1 MRIQVLGCSATELPD
16 ANLSSFLID
25 QEILLDAGT
34 IGEMLHEKEQRKITH
49 ILITHAHLDHIKDLP
64 FLADNLSMNGR
75 DHSVTVM
82 SIPDVNRALRQNLLN
97 NVLWPD
103 FTKIPSPKNPIIR
116 LKDIITEK
124 SFKING
130 YNITAHA
137 VNHNV
142 PAVGY
147 LIEDKSSRRLFYT
160 GDTGPSDSLWT
171 LMDKKLHGLIIEVSF
186 PDRFKSM
193 ALKSGHLTPKL
204 LYSELKKMGLLP
216 EMIYIS
222 HCKPRYCKSI
232 RDELKALPV
241 KNIKMLKDG
250 EVLEI

>member
-1 MRIQVLGCSATELPD
+1 MRVQVLGCSATELPD

-25 QEILLDAGT
+25 QKILLDAGT
-34 IGEMLHEKEQRKITH
+34 IGEMLHEKEQRKIKH

-64 FLADNLSMNGR
+64 FFADNMSMNDR
-75 DHSVTVM
+75 NHSVTVM
-82 SIPDVNRALRQNLLN
+82 SIPSVNRALRQNLLN

-103 FTKIPSPKNPIIR
+103 FTKIPSPKKPIIR
-116 LKDIITEK
+116 LKDIIAEK

-130 YNITAHA
+130 YIITAHA

-147 LIEDKSSRRLFYT
+147 LIEDKNSKRLFYT
-160 GDTGPSDSLWT
+160 GDTGTSDSLWKFI
-171 LMDKKLHGLIIEVSF
+171 DKKLHGLIIEVSF
-186 PDRFKSM
+186 PERFKSV

-204 LYSELKKMGLLP
+204 LYSELKKMDSLP
-216 EMIYIS
+216 EMIYIT
-222 HCKPRYCKSI
+222 HCKPRYCRRI
-232 RDELKALPV
+232 RDELEALPV
-241 KNIKMLKDG
+241 KNIRMLKDG